1 MFNKSKL
8 KELENRI
15 LLLEDPYLFDIGDE
29 VKYVFNWDDNNVQLV
44 KLATIVNRYQNEYGR
59 KKYSALIKNSRT
71 ILDNIAE
78 CGFVQSNSVK
88 FKIVK

>member
-78 CGFVQSNSVK
+78 YGFVQSNSVK